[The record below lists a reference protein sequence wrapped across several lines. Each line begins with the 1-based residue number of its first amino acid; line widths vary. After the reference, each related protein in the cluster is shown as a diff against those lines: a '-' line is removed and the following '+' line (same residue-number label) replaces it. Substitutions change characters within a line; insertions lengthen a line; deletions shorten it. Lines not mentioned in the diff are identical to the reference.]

1 LGTRR
6 AVKLP
11 PNPISQARTNI
22 ESSCLVDT
30 QPALTHVLRK
40 ITPWPLVAALVLVS
54 LHAQGGVVDTVE
66 LVHNSDPPEIRVS
79 FNLPLQYIN
88 HAPLTTSDELVIQLR
103 QVLPVSGL
111 SEAGGN
117 QTVTWPSAG
126 RIPLID
132 VTYRAST
139 VDRGTLTLRFAHAV
153 RYEVKQSADPRNIYI
168 SVVPIAKASPPERT
182 SEQTR
187 PGQGRNVTPSQVPAF
202 GPETPF
208 VLNLESSIEPLV
220 IPTLSELGNPG
231 RYVPYTTRFEI
242 QGAVWYR
249 LRLGFFPTRKAA
261 MDVLHHVKTSYP
273 RAWVTFATTQEIAMA
288 LNERGDAVEVQKE
301 QPKSK
306 TLAPAEPEV
315 PGPTRGPEAAAPDI
329 LALTPPP
336 SSPPSAP
343 PQRPSPSA
351 ALTKHQ
357 AADSPSPL
365 AETSNEHLEALM
377 EEARQAVAKE
387 DYSRAVQLYSKIL
400 QYPENPYQQDALEYL
415 GLARERKG
423 QLAHA
428 KKEYERYLSLYPEG
442 EGASRVRQRLAG
454 LMTART
460 TPRSKPKAK
469 SEQTRHT
476 WDVFGGI
483 SQFYQRAISVTDAD
497 GSDVDASALTNDIDF
512 TARRRGERYDLQ
524 ARLSGSYAYDFLG
537 DGSGS
542 ETSVSTL
549 YFDGADRKHGLSF
562 RLGRQSRNS
571 GGVLGRFDGL
581 LLAYK
586 LTDWMT
592 LNGVTGFPVAN
603 TDNKVDTD
611 RKLYGLSIDW
621 GTFAD
626 AWDFNTFIIEQ
637 KADGILDRRGL
648 GGEVRYFDPIR
659 SILTFVDYDI
669 SYDDLNTFIVLGT
682 WILPTQTT
690 INASFDY
697 RNSPVLTTTNALQ
710 SQAVD
715 SLEDLRDLFSDSE
728 IRTLAEDRT
737 ASAKTLTAGVSHPF
751 TEHFQISGDVTATT
765 LSDTP
770 ASGGIEA
777 VPGTGWEYFYS
788 LQFIGSS
795 LMKPGDISIIGLRYA
810 DGDNADTISGTLN
823 TRYPLNHQWRLNPR
837 VRLDYR
843 DNDDGTT
850 QWIKAPSFRTEYRWH
865 KRYRFEGEAGA
876 EWSSQQLEEDNS
888 KTSSYF
894 LSLGYRYDF

>member
-1 LGTRR
+1 MS
-6 AVKLP
+6 P
-11 PNPISQARTNI
+11 
-22 ESSCLVDT
+22 CLVDNEPSPFDT
-30 QPALTHVLRK
+30 DVQMDLETTHSGLTDVLPR
-40 ITPWPLVAALVLVS
+40 IRPWPIIAALLLVS

-66 LVHNSDPPEIRVS
+66 LVPGSTPPEIKIS
-79 FNLPLQYIN
+79 FNLPLQYVN
-88 HAPLTTSDELVIQLR
+88 HAPLTASDELVIQLR
-103 QVLPVSGL
+103 KVLPGSGL
-111 SEAGGN
+111 SEAGTN
-117 QTVTWPSAG
+117 QTVTWASTAQ
-126 RIPLID
+126 IPLLD
-132 VTYRAST
+132 VTYRSSAA
-139 VDRGTLTLRFAHAV
+139 DRGTLTLRFARAV
-153 RYEVKQSADPRNIYI
+153 NYEVRQSADPRNVYI
-168 SVVPIAKASPPERT
+168 SVLPPAKASPPARK

-187 PGQGRNVTPSQVPAF
+187 IGQGRNVAPSQVPAF

-208 VLNLESSIEPLV
+208 VLNLESSIEPLA

-231 RYVPYTTRFEI
+231 PYVPYMTRFEI

-249 LRLGFFPTRKAA
+249 LRLGFFSTRKAA
-261 MDVLHHVKTSYP
+261 MEALHHVKTSYP

-288 LNERGDAVEVQKE
+288 LNERGDAVNVQKE
-301 QPKSK
+301 QPRSK
-306 TLAPAEPEV
+306 ALATAEPEV
-315 PGPTRGPEAAAPDI
+315 PRPTRRPDVTAPDI

-336 SSPPSAP
+336 ISPPSAP
-343 PQRPSPSA
+343 TQPSSPSA

-357 AADSPSPL
+357 AADTPSRL

-387 DYSRAVQLYSKIL
+387 NYSRAVQLYSKIL
-400 QYPENPYQQDALEYL
+400 QYPENSYQQDALEYL

-454 LMTART
+454 LMTARKIP
-460 TPRSKPKAK
+460 TPKSKTK
-469 SEQTRHT
+469 SARAPRT

-497 GSDVDASALTNDIDF
+497 GSDVDASALTNDIDV
-512 TARRRGERYDLQ
+512 TARRRGERYDFQ

-537 DGSGS
+537 DGSDS

-549 YFDGADRKHGLSF
+549 YLDGADRTRGISF

-592 LNGVTGFPVAN
+592 INSVTGFPVAN
-603 TDNKVDTD
+603 TDNKVETD
-611 RKLYGLSIDW
+611 RRLYGLSIDW

-626 AWDFNTFIIEQ
+626 AWDFNTFLIEQ

-697 RNSPVLTTTNALQ
+697 RNSPVLTTSNALQ
-710 SQAVD
+710 SQLAD
-715 SLEDLRDLFSDSE
+715 SLEELRDLFSDSE

-737 ASAKTLTAGVSHPF
+737 ASAKTLTAGASHPF
-751 TEHFQISGDVTATT
+751 TEHFQISGDITVTT

-795 LMKPGDISIIGLRYA
+795 LMKPGDISIVGLRYA
-810 DGDNADTISGTLN
+810 DGDNANSISGTLN
-823 TRYPLNHQWRLNPR
+823 TRYPVNHQWRLNPR

-850 QWIKAPSFRTEYRWH
+850 QWIKAPSFRTEYRWR

-894 LSLGYRYDF
+894 VSLGYRYDF